1 LGASSCSPRQDRD
14 RRLHHRRRGDLSLF
28 AASALEHQGWELVA
42 DTIEHVVAPVLYV
55 IDWLVFVP
63 KRTLKVKSAFAWL
76 AFPLAYAVY
85 SLIHGP
91 LTDFYPYPFIDVS
104 KLGYAKV
111 LTDMGMLI
119 LVFTAL
125 GLLLIAI
132 DRGIG
137 LEGRGR
143 DRIVARRQATV
154 AR

>member
-1 LGASSCSPRQDRD
+1 MVVAVIYHYLLRQ
-14 RRLHHRRRGDLSLF
+14 LWNT
-28 AASALEHQGWELVA
+28 QGWELVA